1 MNSDFRIS
9 VDFWQHPKTKK
20 LIRRL
25 GLEAVRSLQIL
36 WAWTASNRPSGSLAG
51 MDEED
56 VELAADW
63 GGEIGALIKAFMDL
77 HWLDKT
83 EDGYILHDWQANN
96 PWAADADFRADKARL
111 ARLRQVN
118 VAAYEKCVA
127 EGKTSVTIEEYE
139 RLKKY
144 SASHFPANSEIVAGE
159 PLASSQQNADLQPA
173 PFPSPVKDIKN
184 TNVFLSKSPD
194 FDEQDDPLV
203 DDAPVITQGELV
215 PSSQKIECPQQK
227 ILSLYREILPS
238 LPDVRTLRPNLQSQ
252 VRARWNEKCHEKGF
266 SSQEEG
272 LEYFRKFFTYVSNND
287 FLTGRK
293 NTGQRKWRCSYAW
306 LMKAENFD
314 KVTSGYY
321 SEGDVA

>member
-36 WAWTASNRPSGSLAG
+36 WSWAASNRSSGSLAD
-51 MDEED
+51 MDSED
-56 VELAADW
+56 IELAADW
-63 GGEIGALIKAFMDL
+63 NGDIGVFTKALTEL
-77 HWLDKT
+77 HWIDET
-83 EDGYILHDWQANN
+83 PIGYALHDWQENN
-96 PWAADADFRADKARL
+96 PWAADADYRADKARL

-118 VAAYEKCVA
+118 FEAYQKCVD
-127 EGKTSVTIEEYE
+127 EEKTSVTAEEYE

-144 SASHFPANSEIVAGE
+144 TAGNVPAKRQDIAGE
-159 PLASSQQNADLQPA
+159 TLAPSQQNADLQPA

-194 FDEQDDPLV
+194 FDGQNATPLDDTP
-203 DDAPVITQGELV
+203 AITQGELV
-215 PSSQKIECPQQK
+215 PSPQKIECPQQK
-227 ILSLYREILPS
+227 ILALYRELLPT
-238 LPDVRTLRPNLQSQ
+238 LPDIRTLRPNLQAQ

-272 LEYFRKFFTYVSNND
+272 IEYFRNFFSYVAEND